1 MKRIT
6 FFIGIILAFLVA
18 GNCVAG
24 TVKIQ
29 NITAS
34 GVTIG
39 TTAVA
44 AGHAYSP
51 VDVAFGGAVEGYFAL
66 QGTIAGDG
74 TAKIEYW
81 TSLDGTT
88 FREPTGATDIISG
101 FTKTSGPASDGK
113 FYVQFFPDFA
123 QYLRI
128 VITETGGVSTIT
140 PTVKL
145 LYK

>member
-6 FFIGIILAFLVA
+6 FFLGIALALMVA
-18 GNCVAG
+18 GNVSAG
-24 TVKIQ
+24 TVKVQ
-29 NITAS
+29 
-34 GVTIG
+34 TIAAG
-39 TTAVA
+39 ATAVA

-51 VDVAFGGAVEGYFAL
+51 VDVSFGGAVEGYFAL
-66 QGTIAGDG
+66 QGTIAGSG